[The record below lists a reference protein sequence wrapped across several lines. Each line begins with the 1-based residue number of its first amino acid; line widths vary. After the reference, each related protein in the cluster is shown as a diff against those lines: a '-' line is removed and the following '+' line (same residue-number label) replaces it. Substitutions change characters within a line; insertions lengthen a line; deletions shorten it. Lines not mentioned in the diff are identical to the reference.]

1 MTTTLFLYVILYAAG
16 LVFLIACA
24 VRAVEYA
31 RLPLHLRWE
40 LYPVPHEE
48 KERATHGGS
57 YFEVPEWWKKPTPFN
72 RFGELKAMLE
82 EILFLKGLWEY
93 KRKLWYRSYAFHL
106 GLYFLIASAVTLFA
120 GALLSF
126 AAPQWWAGTI
136 GVIVHVAYIA
146 TGLVGAALALLG
158 AIGLLISRLK
168 DPDLKPYTTPGDIF
182 NLAFFIV
189 TIGFLAFGY
198 FLRPGQSLGA
208 LDLTRGIVTF
218 NASLQVPAFLL
229 IGLLL
234 GAMLTVY
241 VPMTHMA
248 HFIGKYF
255 TYHAV
260 RWDDRPN
267 FDGTRLER
275 KVAEYLTYRPTW
287 AAPHIGADGSKTWV
301 DLAVS
306 NPLQG
311 GKK

>member
-1 MTTTLFLYVILYAAG
+1 MTTTLLLYVILYAAG
-16 LVFLIACA
+16 LIFIIACA

-48 KERATHGGS
+48 KERARHGGS
-57 YFEVPEWWKKPTPFN
+57 YFEAPEWWKKPASVN
-72 RFGELKAMLE
+72 RLGELKAMLE
-82 EILFLKGLWEY
+82 EILLLKGLWEY

-106 GLYFLIASAVTLFA
+106 GLYFLITSAATLLA

-136 GVIVHVAYIA
+136 GLIVHFAYMA
-146 TGLVGAALALLG
+146 AGFVGAVLAFLG
-158 AIGLLISRLK
+158 AIALLISRLK

-182 NLAFFIV
+182 NLAFFMV
-189 TIGFLAFGY
+189 TIGFLALGY
-198 FLRPGQSLGA
+198 FLRGQSLGA
-208 LDLTRGIVTF
+208 LELTRGIVTF
-218 NASLQVPAFLL
+218 DTSLQVPVFLL

-234 GAMLTVY
+234 GAVLTVY
-241 VPMTHMA
+241 IPMTHMA

-287 AAPHIGADGSKTWV
+287 AAPHVGADGAKSWA

-306 NPLQG
+306 NPVQG